1 MKIEEIKSI
10 AQQHSIKVSK
20 LNKSE
25 LVQAIQRAEGNEQC
39 FESGNA
45 TTCGQGGC
53 RWREIC
59 S

>member
-1 MKIEEIKSI
+1 MKLEEIKSI

-20 LNKSE
+20 LKKFE
-25 LVQAIQRAEGNEQC
+25 LVQAIQGAEGNDQC

-45 TTCGQGGC
+45 LTCGQVGC